1 LDASS
6 GEAWSEMDISDPTNE
21 IAHGRTLAETA
32 RFFAGGQV
40 EVRYKMKESSEIE
53 QLPPG
58 AQWRG
63 VAKLHFDLSHARW
76 PAGGI
81 LIRRRL
87 ACFFPLFRSGTLPIK
102 LARGSFPNRLCWPAP
117 SARPLQRTVDQ
128 NRQQKHRTHD
138 LHDRE

>member
-1 LDASS
+1 MDASS

-58 AQWRG
+58 TQWRG
-63 VAKLHFDLSHARW
+63 LLNDTSTYRTR
-76 PAGGI
+76 GG
-81 LIRRRL
+81 RL
-87 ACFFPLFRSGTLPIK
+87 AGFSSAGALPASSRFSA
-102 LARGSFPNRLCWPAP
+102 LAP
-117 SARPLQRTVDQ
+117 SR
-128 NRQQKHRTHD
+128 
-138 LHDRE
+138 